1 MRWTD
6 DISLLFEPLKD
17 LCLAADDA
25 AIRLVMAEGAPE
37 LSVREYDNWNGGATY
52 YALAIHI
59 PVHVYA
65 KLEDA
70 MEDIERKILA
80 KIEKLQRSETHD
92 FIREVLIQPMSGRG
106 PRVVPSSDSSFWL
119 AAHFRLFVS
128 HLSENK
134 GTATNLKS
142 ALEPYGIS
150 AFVAHEDIKPTLE
163 WQEEIEKSLFS
174 MDALVAIL
182 APGFGKSLWTDH
194 EVGLALGRGVV
205 VLPIR
210 YGLDPY
216 GLLGKYQGLQGKGRT
231 LREVAEA
238 VFRAF
243 LDNSRTSGRFVSCL
257 VEQYLLAALGASIL
271 AKLRLLD
278 HAQVISS
285 EQLNKIREKA
295 ANSPELR
302 ADSEF
307 LSHVNRLLN
316 KHGADRVHPEPPRA
330 DFPDDDIPF

>member
-1 MRWTD
+1 MHWTD
-6 DISLLFEPLKD
+6 DISLLFEPLRE
-17 LCLAADDA
+17 LCLATDDGA
-25 AIRLVMAEGAPE
+25 TRSVMADGAPE
-37 LSVREYDNWNGGATY
+37 LSVREYDNWNGGTTY

-59 PVHVYA
+59 PVHLYA

-70 MEDIERKILA
+70 IENIERKILA
-80 KIEKLQRSETHD
+80 KVEKLQRRETHD
-92 FIREVLIQPMSGRG
+92 FIREVLIQPMSARG
-106 PRVVPSSDSSFWL
+106 PRIVPSSESSFWL

-134 GTATNLKS
+134 LAAANLKS
-142 ALEPYGIS
+142 ALAPYGIS
-150 AFVAHEDIKPTLE
+150 AFVAHEDIKPTQE
-163 WQEEIEKSLFS
+163 WQDEIEKAPFS
-174 MDALVAIL
+174 MDGLAAIL
-182 APGFGKSLWTDH
+182 APRFGESLWTDH
-194 EVGLALGRGVV
+194 EVGLALGRGVI

-216 GLLGKYQGLQGKGRT
+216 GLPGKYQGLQGKGRT

-257 VEQYLLAALGASIL
+257 VEQYLLAAPGASL
-271 AKLRLLD
+271 LTKLKLLD
-278 HAQVISS
+278 RAEVIST
-285 EQLNKIREKA
+285 EQLSKIREKA
-295 ANSPELR
+295 ANIPELR

-307 LSHVNRLLN
+307 LAHVNRLLN
-316 KHGADRVHPEPPRA
+316 KHGAESVHPEAPRA